1 LEKSI
6 EAISA
11 VLPLRVLGAG
21 GFYADHFD
29 RCRILLTS
37 LSKFTAA
44 DFFETIF
51 VVAPPRE
58 FPDVA
63 TFCRTWN
70 SLPLTV
76 INEEGLLPALRDFP
90 DLMGWYRQQLIKL
103 AAANLVNTEFFL
115 TLDADV
121 ILCKPLQ
128 IEILVRSGRAL
139 MHPEDRHLHTNWWSS
154 SAEVLGVA
162 VNLSMPGMSVTPAIL
177 SRTICQRL
185 FSHLRERYGQHWA
198 SALMQRTDVV
208 WTEYTLYYLIAEHY
222 GLLEKFHVTLPAAP
236 STRLLCP
243 SNVWAEADFKR
254 WDLDTCFDPTAPG
267 FFTIMQSNTRI
278 PTGEVRRRLTNY
290 LPLHNLIP

>member
-1 LEKSI
+1 M
-6 EAISA
+6 
-11 VLPLRVLGAG
+11 LPLRVLGAG

-128 IEILVRSGRAL
+128 IEICAIRQGTYAPRGSPPSHQLVEQLGGSSWGGCQSLNAGDVSYASDPVADDLPTIVFASEGEIWATLGIRTNATNRRGMDRIYFVLFDRRAL
-139 MHPEDRHLHTNWWSS
+139 R
-154 SAEVLGVA
+154 
-162 VNLSMPGMSVTPAIL
+162 
-177 SRTICQRL
+177 
-185 FSHLRERYGQHWA
+185 
-198 SALMQRTDVV
+198 
-208 WTEYTLYYLIAEHY
+208 
-222 GLLEKFHVTLPAAP
+222 
-236 STRLLCP
+236 
-243 SNVWAEADFKR
+243 
-254 WDLDTCFDPTAPG
+254 
-267 FFTIMQSNTRI
+267 
-278 PTGEVRRRLTNY
+278 PTGEVSRDAARCPQY
-290 LPLHNLIP
+290 AIALPQ